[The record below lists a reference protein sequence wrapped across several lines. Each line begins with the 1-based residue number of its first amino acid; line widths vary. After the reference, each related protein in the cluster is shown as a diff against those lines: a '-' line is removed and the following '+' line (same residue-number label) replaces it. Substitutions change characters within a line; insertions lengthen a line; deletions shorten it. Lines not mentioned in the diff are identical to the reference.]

1 MSVENDYRAAKE
13 NYEKKKAEYEQSGGK
28 RVFHFDTFE
37 DWLIENADRL
47 NFRDIF
53 GDDRYVSHS
62 PQREFT
68 NPAMVAVKNVFAHGL
83 DNGEIKLDNL
93 SSSASIRTLNNPH
106 KTFEE
111 DLNLSRAIR
120 QSMAKNVTNS
130 ITFGRIMGYEYF
142 PDFTKEEH
150 DQFVNNAIEHHNANR
165 HNTDAWGDTPASA
178 LLTKYFVNRGTY
190 AGRYHDAESLFK
202 IAKTLPR
209 DLCDYA
215 YSFAKNTEKEKLA
228 NIVANSLSGGA
239 NPLDIQHASLI
250 HKFFKDL
257 SLSPSAVEGIANH
270 IQNQDLLTFLDGSR
284 STTGLDHIPDS
295 VIKRLAAD
303 DQLMATN
310 PRWKKD
316 FEKQIGQRGPFGKAA
331 KFWLGYERDV
341 EPEHFA
347 VGRSLYTNK
356 PEDLTDHRGD
366 TGTSEPYMDLLPHL
380 REYAKKT
387 QDAITEKIQQ
397 GSLRGFQKNGKWYVT
412 VYRGVSGNLAQ
423 KLFDYVAHPNTVNE
437 MGWTGSGETRYPAR
451 QPSSFSVKD
460 KIVRYPTS
468 HISSWTVDKRIADR
482 FAKRDI
488 SGHQAHLGI
497 IMEAAMPVS
506 HILHSGFLDMYSGQS
521 HAHPSES
528 ELVFHHPGDKPIQ
541 PVHAKNMSLVMRSV
555 GRNILPAEVKEDDSI
570 AKSEDI
576 VKMLHN
582 DNTDGVHYAFHKQDF
597 NSTEDKV
604 SHIQKLH
611 EVAHSVAFDPNAR
624 ASFIRHLVRTNDTHT
639 LKMVLEDTGVNGF
652 HKLAKDFDQLTGNDF
667 RLYVMNNIVAKPE
680 VLETD
685 NPAFGDIV
693 EDAVAHHANSLD
705 AILSPLAQAPKVT
718 NLYILSALAN
728 TAYAQH
734 PDRMYE
740 ELKVPVRT
748 VYKLPAK
755 AQMGFIVHSIK
766 TEDMHNKYDV
776 VKMADAL
783 HESMGDAF
791 ANKLKEQ
798 LKDVPATNPLLLSV
812 KRSKDKHGLEDH
824 LTVKAGSGVLRKLR
838 DHLLSTGD
846 ISPNELP
853 EGKWNSLTKKVGKA
867 TVADWEPLL
876 EKNGKLSAA
885 KVQDYLDRMEGT
897 TYGFSLSTT
906 PEGETVFNLKI
917 PKHELNKLHA
927 TGADETLKRLVHLS
941 QGSGNPIEDRTIG
954 WMKFKNNEDG
964 HMEVTEVQSDL
975 DMDMADTLRRQMEQE
990 YGTVDEGEY
999 GKHLEKLHA
1008 IYPPAHLHQLQELV
1022 FKGRPSA
1029 DVIREA
1035 FHEYARKNGMVGK
1048 KTDGQEVRKTEK
1060 GAA

>member
-13 NYEKKKAEYEQSGGK
+13 NYEKKKAEYDQGQGPLASWTSHPS
-28 RVFHFDTFE
+28 FAS
-37 DWLIENADRL
+37 WLVQNANRG
-47 NFRDIF
+47 NFREIF
-53 GDDRYVSHS
+53 GDDRYVSND
-62 PQREFT
+62 PRRVVRE
-68 NPAMVAVKNVFAHGL
+68 PAVDAVRNIFAHAL
-83 DNGEIKLDNL
+83 DSNEIKLDDLSVPSFIRNL
-93 SSSASIRTLNNPH
+93 HDSYRI
-106 KTFEE
+106 E
-111 DLNLSRAIR
+111 DAHTNIGRAIR
-120 QSMAKNVTNS
+120 QSIAKNPQNS
-130 ITFGRIMGYEYF
+130 INFALAMGHDYF
-142 PDFTKEEH
+142 RGFTKDEH
-150 DQFVNNAIEHHNANR
+150 DQFVNGLIEHHNANR
-165 HNTDAWGDTPASA
+165 SKTNAWGDTEAGSLLNIYFARHGASSSR
-178 LLTKYFVNRGTY
+178 YVN
-190 AGRYHDAESLFK
+190 AKELFNM
-202 IAKTLPR
+202 AKTLSR
-209 DLCDYA
+209 STVDSAYA
-215 YSFAKNTEKEKLA
+215 YAPDTVKERLA
-228 NIVANSLSGGA
+228 DVVASSLAGGA
-239 NPLDIQHASLI
+239 DPLDTQHSSFI
-250 HKFFKDL
+250 HKAFMDTANPDGIEK
-257 SLSPSAVEGIANH
+257 IANH
-270 IQNQDLLTFLDGSR
+270 IPKNEDILTFLENPR
-284 STTGLDHIPDS
+284 SIAGLGHIPDS

-303 DQLMATN
+303 DALMTAN

-316 FEKQIGQRGPFGKAA
+316 FEKQISQRGPLGAAA
-331 KFWLGYERDV
+331 KFWRSYEEDV

-356 PEDLTDHRGD
+356 PEVLTDHRGD
-366 TGTSEPYMDLLPHL
+366 TGTSEPHMELLPHL

-387 QDAITEKIQQ
+387 QDAITEKIQE
-397 GSLRGFQKNGKWYVT
+397 GKLKGFQKNGKWYVT
-412 VYRGVSGNLAQ
+412 VYRGVSGNHAEHLV
-423 KLFDYVAHPNTVNE
+423 KNVLHP
-437 MGWTGSGETRYPAR
+437 R
-451 QPSSFSVKD
+451 QPLDQVLTSLTPFAVKD
-460 KIVRYPTS
+460 TTARFPTS
-468 HISSWTVDKRIADR
+468 HISSWSVDKRVAQR
-482 FAKRDI
+482 FAQRDI
-488 SGHQAHLGI
+488 NGHQNSYGI

-506 HILHSGFLDMYSGQS
+506 HILHSGFMDMYAGQD
-521 HAHPSES
+521 HAHPDES
-528 ELVFHHPGDKPIQ
+528 ELIFHHPGDKPMQ
-541 PVHAKNMSLVMRSV
+541 PVHAKNMSLVV
-555 GRNILPAEVKEDDSI
+555 GRTVVPAVVVRDSKPQKESPELG
-570 AKSEDI
+570 KSEDI

-582 DNTDGVHYAFHKQDF
+582 DNTDGVHHAFQKQDF

-604 SHIQKLH
+604 SHVQKLH

-624 ASFIRHLVRTNDTHT
+624 ASFIRHLVRTDDTHA
-639 LKMVLEDTGVNGF
+639 LKMVLEDTGVSGF
-652 HKLAKDFDQLTGNDF
+652 HKLAKDFDQLTGSDF

-705 AILSPLAQAPKVT
+705 AILSPLTQAPKVT
-718 NLYILSALAN
+718 NLYVLSALAN
-728 TAYAQH
+728 TAYAEH
-734 PDRMYE
+734 PDKMFE

-755 AQMGFIVHSIK
+755 AQMGFIVHNIK
-766 TEDMHNKYDV
+766 AQDMHNKYDV

-798 LKDVPATNPLLLSV
+798 LKDVPPTNPLLLSV

-838 DHLLSTGD
+838 DHLLSAGD
-846 ISPNELP
+846 ISPNDLP
-853 EGKWNSLTKKVGKA
+853 EGRWNSLTKKVGKA

-876 EKNGKLSAA
+876 EKNGKLSAD
-885 KVQDYLDRMEGT
+885 KVQDCLDRIEGT

-975 DMDMADTLRRQMEQE
+975 DMDMADTLRKQMEQE

-999 GKHLEKLHA
+999 GRHLEKLHA
-1008 IYPPAHLHQLQELV
+1008 IYPPAHLHQLQGLV

-1048 KTDGQEVRKTEK
+1048 KTDGQEVRKNEK